1 MSNYKEIITK
11 AVKNKCKKRFTNNFT
26 VTIDDEPNTI
36 LGCWIIN
43 HQFRGIN
50 NGDNVTVNGSFDI
63 NIWYSY
69 GHNKKTGVYAST
81 ISYTN
86 LMNCNLD
93 INQNDEVVVKALKQP
108 TVSNV
113 KIEGNNVVVDVE
125 KELGVEVIGEQI
137 VKIDASLDP
146 DDYVELL
153 DDEEIGEVETE
164 YLE

>member
-1 MSNYKEIITK
+1 
-11 AVKNKCKKRFTNNFT
+11 
-26 VTIDDEPNTI
+26 
-36 LGCWIIN
+36 
-43 HQFRGIN
+43 
-50 NGDNVTVNGSFDI
+50 
-63 NIWYSY
+63 
-69 GHNKKTGVYAST
+69 
-81 ISYTN
+81 
-86 LMNCNLD
+86 MNCNLD